1 VTGIDP
7 ERVAALIH
15 EAAHNEI
22 MPRFEKLAAH
32 EVREKARGELVT
44 IADEAVEAWLEPRFV
59 DLLPGSRVLG
69 EEAAAANP
77 AIIVELADS
86 DDPIWMIDPVDGTS
100 NFVAGRPVFAVMVA
114 LVRHG
119 EILGGWIYD
128 PVNDRM
134 AMAEHGGGATL
145 DGRKIRAATAPAED
159 RALRG
164 VILGGSF
171 GSPAVIERMR
181 ERRDRVDAVKSRR
194 CAGAEYLSLAAGE
207 MHFAVFTR
215 LMPWDH
221 APGVIIHREAG
232 GYGRHMDGAA
242 YVPGRLEAGALLMAP
257 DESSWQRLH
266 RILFAD

>member
-1 VTGIDP
+1 MTGIDP
-7 ERVAALIH
+7 ECVAALIR
-15 EAAHNEI
+15 EAARNEI
-22 MPRFEKLAAH
+22 MPRYERLAAH

-44 IADEAVEAWLEPRFV
+44 IADEAVEAWLEPRLI

-77 AIIVELADS
+77 SLIAELS
-86 DDPIWMIDPVDGTS
+86 EGNDPIWMIDPVDGTS
-100 NFVAGRPVFAVMVA
+100 NFVAGRPVFAVMAA

-134 AMAEHGGGATL
+134 AMAEGGSGATL
-145 DGRKIRAATAPAED
+145 DGKKIRVSTPPVED
-159 RALRG
+159 RAFRG

-171 GSPAVIERMR
+171 GLPAVNERLKQ
-181 ERRDRVDAVKSRR
+181 RRDRVDAIKSRR
-194 CAGAEYLSLAAGE
+194 CAGAEYMSLAAGE

-221 APGVIIHREAG
+221 APGVIIHRESG
-232 GYGRHMDGAA
+232 GYGRHMDGST

-257 DESSWQRLH
+257 NEPSWQRLH
-266 RILFAD
+266 RILFAA